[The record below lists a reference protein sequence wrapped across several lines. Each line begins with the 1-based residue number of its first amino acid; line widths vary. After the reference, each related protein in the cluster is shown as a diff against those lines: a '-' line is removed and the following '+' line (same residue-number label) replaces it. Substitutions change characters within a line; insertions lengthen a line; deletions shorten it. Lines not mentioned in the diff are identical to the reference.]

1 MDEFVDVPGY
11 PGYKA
16 NRLGQVKGKRGG
28 ILSPCVNSSGYPQ
41 CCILLDG
48 RQLSIAVH
56 RLVAFAFIPNP
67 DNLAEVDHINKN
79 KTDNRVENLRWLSKA
94 DNVRLRD
101 CIVNAKCYGRG
112 TNGGFYVGY
121 YIEGERHRK
130 YFNQEQDAINYV
142 AQLKAIYPHTNL

>member
-1 MDEFVDVPGY
+1 MDEFVDIPGY

-16 NRLGQVKGKRGG
+16 NRLGQVKGKRGW
-28 ILSPCVNSSGYPQ
+28 ILSPCVNTSGYPQ

-48 RQLSIAVH
+48 RQLSIEVH

-101 CIVNAKCYGRG
+101 FVVNGKCYGPG
-112 TNGGFYVGY
+112 TNGGFNVGY
-121 YIEGERHRK
+121 HIDGERHRK
-130 YFNQEQDAINYV
+130 YFKEEQDAINYV
-142 AQLKAIYPHTNL
+142 AQLKTNYPHTIL